1 MVAAVRLRSRK
12 CKEIENLLSNHWR
25 LQYVSCLHLSSM
37 TSNMLPG
44 IRNPSFFSIFTHS
57 FSIVDMPGLKMH
69 LFNFLQVPLSLW
81 LVLPAAISASVI
93 ARDDGPNSTSTQDL
107 DRKRAAE
114 IRDAFQFAM
123 DGYFEYAF
131 PDDELRPVNST
142 GDSNRVYGCGWGLS
156 VVDAL
161 DTAIIMELDE
171 IIDRS
176 LDFIDTID
184 FTRTPTDNACR
195 LFEVNVG
202 THPPYLSTS
211 VGLA

>member
-1 MVAAVRLRSRK
+1 MRSFNILQAA
-12 CKEIENLLSNHWR
+12 
-25 LQYVSCLHLSSM
+25 
-37 TSNMLPG
+37 
-44 IRNPSFFSIFTHS
+44 
-57 FSIVDMPGLKMH
+57 
-69 LFNFLQVPLSLW
+69 LSLW
-81 LVLPAAISASVI
+81 LATSATTSAIVLGGTDEA
-93 ARDDGPNSTSTQDL
+93 NNTSTQDL
-107 DRKRAAE
+107 DKKRAGE

-161 DTAIIMELDE
+161 GTAIIMELDD
-171 IIDRS
+171 IVDRS

-184 FTRTPTDNACR
+184 FTRTPSNNACR

-202 THPPYLSTS
+202 VYTNPTSPPLSIRAVHS
-211 VGLA
+211 RL

>member
-1 MVAAVRLRSRK
+1 M
-12 CKEIENLLSNHWR
+12 
-25 LQYVSCLHLSSM
+25 
-37 TSNMLPG
+37 
-44 IRNPSFFSIFTHS
+44 HS
-57 FSIVDMPGLKMH
+57 FQFFQAV
-69 LFNFLQVPLSLW
+69 LSLW
-81 LVLPAAISASVI
+81 LVSPAAMSASVI
-93 ARDDGPNSTSTQDL
+93 GRDDGSNNSSTQDL

-161 DTAIIMELDE
+161 DTAIIMELDD

-176 LDFIDTID
+176 LEFIDTID

-195 LFEVNVG
+195 LFEVNVS

-211 VGLA
+211 VGSA